1 MWTTYSNTGSETTSY
16 FNVNATL
23 VDYFNNGRVEQP
35 KNTLYNEGNMTG
47 EKNAPYAKLN
57 QWLSNLPGYALN
69 GVDSTDNVNAPVP
82 LYFGDLLHTSQAGG
96 NGNLSWYWK
105 GANVAFGPNKETASK
120 DVAQG
125 IVGKNLDD
133 GNLITSYTNENGDPV
148 KVPFF
153 NEDAYPN
160 QSKYMRFY
168 NNLQFPF
175 TKTTNDKGVS
185 TYSFDSAKILFIMI
199 TIIRKL

>member
-1 MWTTYSNTGSETTSY
+1 MVILAGTGK
-16 FNVNATL
+16 A
-23 VDYFNNGRVEQP
+23 
-35 KNTLYNEGNMTG
+35 
-47 EKNAPYAKLN
+47 
-57 QWLSNLPGYALN
+57 
-69 GVDSTDNVNAPVP
+69 
-82 LYFGDLLHTSQAGG
+82 
-96 NGNLSWYWK
+96 
-105 GANVAFGPNKETASK
+105 ANVAFGPNKETASK

-185 TYSFDSAKILFIMI
+185 TYRLIQQKILFIMI